1 MLTNPVFRI
10 DLGDYAIEPTHGRAG
25 YDGYE
30 LDRQLYS
37 MLPQLPPG
45 SNIRLIVHKYPA
57 DPQVARSLRQDFM
70 VQIESSDPWILAA
83 WVSALSQEEAAA

>member
-10 DLGDYAIEPTHGRAG
+10 DLADYATEPTRGRAG

-37 MLPQLPPG
+37 MLPELPPG

-57 DPQVARSLRQDFM
+57 DPQVARSLRQDLM
-70 VQIESSDPWILAA
+70 VQIEASDPWILAD